1 MLILI
6 GISVHQQQEVCDREV
21 WGWGVTYQL
30 EHGGLVAQY
39 GNTDTDTDTNT
50 DTDTEGLIRAAKKSP
65 EALELA
71 GMSLG
76 PLHCALNTPRHLNLG
91 NGQELGEA

>member
-1 MLILI
+1 M
-6 GISVHQQQEVCDREV
+6 
-21 WGWGVTYQL
+21 
-30 EHGGLVAQY
+30 
-39 GNTDTDTDTNT
+39 DTDTDTG
-50 DTDTEGLIRAAKKSP
+50 TDTEGLIRAAKNSP

-91 NGQELGEA
+91 SEWHRVRGGLESEEAAALHAAMQQHKSKQPFSFFPFVLFA

>member
-1 MLILI
+1 M
-6 GISVHQQQEVCDREV
+6 
-21 WGWGVTYQL
+21 
-30 EHGGLVAQY
+30 
-39 GNTDTDTDTNT
+39 DTDTDTG
-50 DTDTEGLIRAAKKSP
+50 TDTEGLIRAAKNSP